1 MNWERLLTSPPP
13 GTAWDLGAS
22 ELVVVHR
29 IGQGGLH
36 CAVEEVPTGAFEVGP
51 VGLQAVDREA
61 VAPVLTRLKGA
72 AEGTSTAAVILPTSW
87 MRSFLLEADRLP
99 RKESEIHD
107 VVRWRLKKLL
117 PVAPA
122 ELRLSV
128 VKLPEVAGR
137 KQIVVLAGIERAVA
151 SLESTFHAIGIQ
163 PGMITTRLFALIPPL
178 PAGHQRPLLLMQLEP
193 SFLSLVLLVG
203 GVPRLLRTKPLSPM
217 AAAAGSIVRELRL
230 NLEYI
235 RDTIG
240 FGGEIEVK
248 LVCDDA
254 PLDAELRGWMA
265 EQDEIGP
272 FVEAPLPPCGPSA
285 IVNRLG
291 AARLAPALAVTNGDI
306 R

>member
-13 GTAWDLGAS
+13 ATAWDLGVTDAA
-22 ELVVVHR
+22 VVHR
-29 IGQGGLH
+29 TGQDGLH
-36 CAVEEVPTGAFEVGP
+36 CALEDVPPGAFEVGP

-72 AEGTSTAAVILPTSW
+72 AEGASTAAVIVPTSW
-87 MRSFLLEADRLP
+87 MRTFLLEADRLP
-99 RKESEIHD
+99 RKENEIHD

-128 VKLPEVAGR
+128 VKLPEAAGR

-151 SLESTFHAIGIQ
+151 SLESAFNAVGVQ
-163 PGMITTRLFALIPPL
+163 PGLITTRLFALIPRTPT
-178 PAGHQRPLLLMQLEP
+178 GDRPLLLVQLEP
-193 SFLSLVLLVG
+193 AFLSLILVVG
-203 GVPRLLRTKPLSPM
+203 GVPRLLRTKPLSPQ
-217 AAAAGSIVRELRL
+217 AAIAPSIVRELRL

-248 LVCDDA
+248 LVCDDGL
-254 PLDAELRGWMA
+254 LDAELRSWIV
-265 EQDEIGP
+265 EQDVISP
-272 FVEAPLPPCGPSA
+272 SVDKPLPPCGPSA
-285 IVNRLG
+285 IVDRLG
-291 AARLAPALAVTNGDI
+291 AARLAPAVAVVNGEV

>member
-13 GTAWDLGAS
+13 ATAWDLGAT
-22 ELVVVHR
+22 EAAVVHR
-29 IGQGGLH
+29 TGPGALH
-36 CAVEEVPTGAFEVGP
+36 CAREDVPPGAFEVGP

-61 VAPVLTRLKGA
+61 IAPILTRLKGA
-72 AEGTSTAAVILPTSW
+72 AEGTSTAAVIVPTSW
-87 MRSFLLEADRLP
+87 MRAFLLEADKLP

-128 VKLPEVAGR
+128 VKLPEVTGR

-151 SLESTFHAIGIQ
+151 SLESTFNTIGIQ
-163 PGMITTRLFALIPPL
+163 PGLITTRLFALIPRSST
-178 PAGHQRPLLLMQLEP
+178 GNRPLLLVQLEP
-193 SFLSLVLLVG
+193 AFLSLILVVG

-217 AAAAGSIVRELRL
+217 AAVVDSIVRELRL

-235 RDTIG
+235 RGTIG
-240 FGGEIEVK
+240 FRGEIEVK

-254 PLDAELRGWMA
+254 PLDAALRGWMA
-265 EQDEIGP
+265 EQDEISP
-272 FVEAPLPPCGPSA
+272 FVEMPLPPCGPSA
-285 IVNRLG
+285 VVDSLG
-291 AARLAPALAVTNGDI
+291 TARLAPAVAVVSGEV